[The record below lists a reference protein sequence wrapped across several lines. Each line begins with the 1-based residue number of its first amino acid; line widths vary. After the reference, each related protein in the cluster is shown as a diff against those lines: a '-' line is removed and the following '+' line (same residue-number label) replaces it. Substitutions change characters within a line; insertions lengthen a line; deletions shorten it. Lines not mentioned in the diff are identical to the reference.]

1 MGGTGYISQQEI
13 DRRKE
18 LAKAIELEDM
28 KRATRLAK
36 KVIGHLN
43 KIVIR
48 PGPKP
53 EERECTKVASEL
65 EAQIPTIAK
74 MIYDEPL

>member
-1 MGGTGYISQQEI
+1 MGGVAYVSQQEI

-18 LAKAIELEDM
+18 LAKAIEIEDM
-28 KRATRLAK
+28 RRATKLAK
-36 KVIGHLN
+36 KLIAHLN

-65 EAQIPTIAK
+65 EAEIPTIAK
-74 MIYDEPL
+74 MIYDEPI